1 LQLGNFGA
9 QQAAGEI
16 RELLGIILA
25 GNDGR

>member
-9 QQAAGEI
+9 QQAAGEVGQ
-16 RELLGIILA
+16 LLGIILA